1 ARFIPK
7 GWFWDKMIV
16 TSTVDAAAQTS
27 GTGNAIEQIHA
38 IIGQTGVAA
47 TALRPSGQVEI
58 AGRRYEARVDL
69 GTLDAGTPVVVRGVN
84 DFGLIVEKANV

>member
-1 ARFIPK
+1 
-7 GWFWDKMIV
+7 MIV

-47 TALRPSGQVEI
+47 TALRPSGQIEI

-84 DFGLIVEKANV
+84 DFGLIVEKANA

>member
-1 ARFIPK
+1 
-7 GWFWDKMIV
+7 
-16 TSTVDAAAQTS
+16 
-27 GTGNAIEQIHA
+27 
-38 IIGQTGVAA
+38 
-47 TALRPSGQVEI
+47 VEI